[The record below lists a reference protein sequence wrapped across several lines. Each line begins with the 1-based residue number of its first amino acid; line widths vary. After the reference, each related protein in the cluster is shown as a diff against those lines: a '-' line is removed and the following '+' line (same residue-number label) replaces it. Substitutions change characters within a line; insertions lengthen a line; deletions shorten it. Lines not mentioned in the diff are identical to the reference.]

1 MTTFLLYEIKVA
13 IILTVFYLFY
23 RLLLSKE
30 TLHRLNRAVL
40 LGTVLASF
48 VLPFCVITIH
58 RTSNVSVMIAQMGQQ
73 SVANHS
79 TFAAADGVGMAAY
92 IHYFQWIAI
101 VVFFLG
107 MSFVLGRM
115 MFSLFKVRQIIQTG
129 ERFLQPDGTTLIVTD
144 RKVVPFSWMRYI
156 VLGRQDYE
164 SNCQTILLH
173 EQGHIAHHHSWDMLL
188 VDIITSLQWFN
199 PTIWMLRDDLRAIH
213 EYEADAMVL
222 SHGMNARQY
231 QLLLIRKAA
240 DMGGYSIVNSISH
253 GTLKKRINM
262 MLHKKSSANRWQRA
276 FYIVPVI
283 ALSLVVNAK
292 TEWENPAVLS
302 QMEKLNVSTNHNA
315 VSEIGLN
322 DTAAKAV
329 LVTPKDTTASKS
341 ASKNIKDD
349 FLKDALILID
359 GVKDES
365 GKKLKEMNPDEI
377 QSMNVLKGAQAKAAY
392 PKMKEKSV
400 ILITTKQSIKDKEKI
415 DEVLNAK
422 EQDGNVGPKS
432 TEDVFRHISSQI
444 KYPVIAIEQNV
455 QGQWYASFDIDAEG
469 RVSNMSVSETAPQ
482 VKGAFMDNVYVV
494 GYQAKGATTQVNRDE
509 AAKARESIKK
519 EVARV
524 VENMPNWKPAQRN
537 GQPIASKQILS
548 FSFKLQ

>member
-13 IILTVFYLFY
+13 IIITVFYLFY

-30 TLHRLNRAVL
+30 TLHQLNRAVL

-240 DMGGYSIVNSISH
+240 DMGGYSIVNSINHSS
-253 GTLKKRINM
+253 LKKRIHM
-262 MLHKKSSANRWQRA
+262 MLQTKSSGRRWLRA
-276 FYIVPVI
+276 IYILPIV
-283 ALSLVVNAK
+283 ALSLAVNAK
-292 TEWENPAVLS
+292 TVWENPTVLS
-302 QMEKLNVSTNHNA
+302 QMEKLNGSTNQKS

-349 FLKDALILID
+349 FLKDALVLID

-365 GKKLKEMNPDEI
+365 GKKLKEMDP
-377 QSMNVLKGAQAKAAY
+377 AK
-392 PKMKEKSV
+392 
-400 ILITTKQSIKDKEKI
+400 
-415 DEVLNAK
+415 
-422 EQDGNVGPKS
+422 
-432 TEDVFRHISSQI
+432 
-444 KYPVIAIEQNV
+444 
-455 QGQWYASFDIDAEG
+455 
-469 RVSNMSVSETAPQ
+469 SN
-482 VKGAFMDNVYVV
+482 
-494 GYQAKGATTQVNRDE
+494 R
-509 AAKARESIKK
+509 
-519 EVARV
+519 
-524 VENMPNWKPAQRN
+524 
-537 GQPIASKQILS
+537 
-548 FSFKLQ
+548 

>member
-30 TLHRLNRAVL
+30 TLHQLNRAVL

-240 DMGGYSIVNSISH
+240 DMGG
-253 GTLKKRINM
+253 TL
-262 MLHKKSSANRWQRA
+262 
-276 FYIVPVI
+276 
-283 ALSLVVNAK
+283 LSTV
-292 TEWENPAVLS
+292 
-302 QMEKLNVSTNHNA
+302 
-315 VSEIGLN
+315 
-322 DTAAKAV
+322 
-329 LVTPKDTTASKS
+329 
-341 ASKNIKDD
+341 
-349 FLKDALILID
+349 
-359 GVKDES
+359 
-365 GKKLKEMNPDEI
+365 
-377 QSMNVLKGAQAKAAY
+377 
-392 PKMKEKSV
+392 
-400 ILITTKQSIKDKEKI
+400 LIT
-415 DEVLNAK
+415 VL
-422 EQDGNVGPKS
+422 
-432 TEDVFRHISSQI
+432 
-444 KYPVIAIEQNV
+444 
-455 QGQWYASFDIDAEG
+455 
-469 RVSNMSVSETAPQ
+469 
-482 VKGAFMDNVYVV
+482 
-494 GYQAKGATTQVNRDE
+494 
-509 AAKARESIKK
+509 
-519 EVARV
+519 
-524 VENMPNWKPAQRN
+524 
-537 GQPIASKQILS
+537 
-548 FSFKLQ
+548 